1 MIVKSILPEGLTMRP
16 ATPADFESI
25 YDLVRAY
32 ELVHFGKVI
41 STLEDIRTGWTGPDT
56 NLEEYSRLVFDQS
69 GRLVAYAQLD
79 HARSTKFYVGM
90 CLHPD
95 YSDQRLG
102 DYLLEL
108 VESWARERMAL
119 AEPGMRV
126 TMNGWLPS
134 GDRVGRQRYERV
146 GLQEIRRFWTMEIE
160 MNAEP
165 SAPIWPSGIELRPY
179 VPQRDERAVFEVID
193 AAFQDHWGHI
203 SNRFEEWKHWTLERE
218 NFDPTL
224 WFVAYAGEQI
234 VGGSFCVDEGELGW
248 VDDLAV
254 LRSWRGKGLGMA
266 LLLHSFGEFY
276 RRGKRKVGLGV
287 DSQNLTG
294 ALRLYQRA
302 GMQQMRENISYEKEL
317 RAGVEL
323 STRSLAD

>member
-1 MIVKSILPEGLTMRP
+1 MRP

-25 YDLVRAY
+25 YELVRAY
-32 ELVHFGKVI
+32 ELVHFGTVI
-41 STLEDIRTGWTGPDT
+41 SKLEDIRTGWTGPDT
-56 NLEEYSRLVFDQS
+56 NLAEHSRLVFDQS
-69 GRLVAYAQLD
+69 RRLVAYAQLD
-79 HARSTKFYVGM
+79 HTRHIKFYVSVR
-90 CLHPD
+90 LHPD

-102 DYLLEL
+102 EYLLEL
-108 VESWARERMAL
+108 VESWAREGMAL

-134 GDRVGRQRYERV
+134 GDRVGHQRHERV

-160 MNAEP
+160 MNEEP
-165 SAPIWPSGIELRPY
+165 AAPVWPDGIELRPY
-179 VPQRDERAVFEVID
+179 VPQRDERAVFAVID

-203 SNRFEEWKHWTLERE
+203 PNRFEEWKHWTLERE
-218 NFDPTL
+218 GFDPTL
-224 WFVAYAGEQI
+224 WFAAYAGEQI
-234 VGGSFCVDEGELGW
+234 VGGAFCVDEGELGW

-302 GMQQMRENISYEKEL
+302 GMQQIRENISYEKEL

-323 STRSLAD
+323 STRSLAG